1 MTDTLA
7 PKPTAKDFKSDQD
20 VRWCPGCGDY
30 SILAMMQRVLPE
42 FDTRRERY
50 AFISGI
56 GCSSRFPYYMNTYG
70 FHTIH
75 GRAPAVATGV
85 KLANPG
91 LEVWV
96 ISGDGDS
103 MSIGGNHLIHAIR
116 RNVDLKLVIFNNRIY
131 GLTKGQYS
139 PTSETGKI
147 SPSTPL
153 GSVDTPFN
161 PASLILGAGASFFA
175 RTTDRDTKHMQE
187 MFRRAQAHRGLAVI
201 EVLQNCNVFNDGA
214 FENVTDKEIR
224 DDNRV
229 ELVHGEPL
237 IFGKQ
242 KEKGIR
248 LRGFRPEVIP
258 MEGHTRDDLLIHDEK
273 NPYQAALVARFGF
286 GDGLPTPLGVFTARQ
301 EKVFDEAFLGQ
312 IASVKA
318 KKGPGK
324 LESLLDSPDAWDI

>member
-1 MTDTLA
+1 MTDTIA

-30 SILAMMQRVLPE
+30 TILAMMQRVLPE
-42 FDTRRERY
+42 FETRREKY
-50 AFISGI
+50 AFVSGI

-75 GRAPAVATGV
+75 GRAPALATGV
-85 KLANPG
+85 KLANPD

-116 RNVDLKLVIFNNRIY
+116 RNVNMKLVIFNNRIY

-139 PTSETGKI
+139 PTSEPGKVTPS
-147 SPSTPL
+147 SPM
-153 GSVDTPFN
+153 GSVDAPFN

-187 MFRRAQAHRGLAVI
+187 MFRRAQAHKGFAVI
-201 EVLQNCNVFNDGA
+201 EIFQNCSVFNDGA
-214 FENVTDKEIR
+214 FDSVTEKEVR
-224 DDNRV
+224 DDARV
-229 ELVHGEPL
+229 ELVHGEPMV
-237 IFGKQ
+237 FGKN
-242 KEKGIR
+242 KEKGI
-248 LRGFRPEVIP
+248 LLKGLKPEVVSL
-258 MEGHTRDDLLIHDEK
+258 EGRTKDDLLVHDEK
-273 NPYQAALVARFGF
+273 NPYQAALVAKLGF
-286 GDGLPTPLGVFTARQ
+286 GDGMPTPIGVFTAR
-301 EKVFDEAFLGQ
+301 EEPVFDDAFLNQ
-312 IASVKA
+312 VAVAKQ

-324 LESLLDSPDAWDI
+324 LEKLLDAPDAWEI